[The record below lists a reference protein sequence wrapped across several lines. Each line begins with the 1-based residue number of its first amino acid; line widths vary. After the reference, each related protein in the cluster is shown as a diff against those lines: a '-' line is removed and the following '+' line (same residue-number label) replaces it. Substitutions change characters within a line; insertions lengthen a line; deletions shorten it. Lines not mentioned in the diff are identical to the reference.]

1 MAEQTLLLLE
11 DDIPLREYYSLSL
24 EAQDYRVIQADD
36 SRDIL
41 ELVAQHQPDLIIT
54 DLVMPDHDG
63 LEGIFKLI
71 DQNKTPIIV
80 ISAYPEFI
88 QFAKPVVV
96 ASYLKPLTAD
106 KLIEAVRAILN
117 PEDKK
122 QAGNQDT

>member
-106 KLIEAVRAILN
+106 KLIEAVKDILN

>member
-106 KLIEAVRAILN
+106 KLIEAVRDILN

>member
-11 DDIPLREYYSLSL
+11 DDVPLREYYSLSL
-24 EAQDYRVIQADD
+24 EARGYAVIQAED

-41 ELVAQHQPDLIIT
+41 NLVTQHQPALIIT

-71 DQNKTPIIV
+71 DQCKIPVIV

-96 ASYLKPLTAD
+96 ATFIKPLSAD
-106 KLIEAVRAILN
+106 VLIEAVNNILH
-117 PEDKK
+117 PK
-122 QAGNQDT
+122 DTTLAEKI